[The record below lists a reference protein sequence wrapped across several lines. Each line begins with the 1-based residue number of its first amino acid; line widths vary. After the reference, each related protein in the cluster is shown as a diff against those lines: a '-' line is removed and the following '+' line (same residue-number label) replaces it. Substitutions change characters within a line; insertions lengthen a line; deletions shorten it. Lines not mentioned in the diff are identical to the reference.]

1 MVELQGE
8 HSTSLSRRGVEARR
22 DNSLGRVFRAL
33 SEEAERNSGRFS
45 VSEVVFSFDF
55 PELLIMAKDFHRDLP
70 PQLE

>member
-1 MVELQGE
+1 ME
-8 HSTSLSRRGVEARR
+8 TRR
-22 DNSLGRVFRAL
+22 DNSVGLVFLAL

-45 VSEVVFSFDF
+45 VSEVGFSFDF